1 MKAYRI
7 KGEFKDIRKMQDFT
21 MEVAAE
27 DQEQAKEKILCI
39 LGSKHKQKRE
49 NIRISSVE
57 EIDAKEVTN
66 HTVQYQVGA

>member
-7 KGEFKDIRKMQDFT
+7 KGEFKDIRSMQDFT

-27 DQEQAKEKILCI
+27 DQEQAKEKILCV

-49 NIRISSVE
+49 NIKISSVE
-57 EIDAKEVTN
+57 EIDAKDVTN